1 MYIKM
6 NNKVIKAINL
16 TVSNDIHK
24 ANFVN
29 LFMGNVKDMIMG
41 NMKLD

>member
-1 MYIKM
+1 MYINM
-6 NNKVIKAINL
+6 NNKVIKTINL

-24 ANFVN
+24 ENFIN
-29 LFMGNVKDMIMG
+29 LFMRNVKDMIMG

>member
-1 MYIKM
+1 MYINM
-6 NNKVIKAINL
+6 NNKVIKTINL

-24 ANFVN
+24 ANFIN
-29 LFMGNVKDMIMG
+29 LFMRNVKDMIMG